1 MTGAIGYGK
10 ALFLVSEEDGSTE
23 KVMNDIKVA
32 RAVFSKNPDYA
43 KLLNTPALPKSER
56 VYLVD
61 KAFSSLDL
69 SLVNLIKI
77 LTEKRLANEFCAIA
91 DAYLALYD
99 ESRGIERVE
108 AVTAVPLTPE
118 QEKALAKR
126 LGDATGKTVI
136 VKNTVDASILGG
148 VKLRYSGFQLDGTIK
163 TRLDKF
169 EDALRNTI
177 V

>member
-118 QEKALAKR
+118 QERHSQRDLAMPQARRLSLKIPSMHRSSAALSSDIR
-126 LGDATGKTVI
+126 VSSSTE
-136 VKNTVDASILGG
+136 
-148 VKLRYSGFQLDGTIK
+148 R
-163 TRLDKF
+163 
-169 EDALRNTI
+169 
-177 V
+177 